1 MSIPEHLEPTV
12 RTLPTS
18 PVCYLYYIA
27 QGDVIYV
34 GKAVN
39 LRNRVR
45 SYFNPASW
53 IQYPKTGRLVRDIAR
68 IEFVVRGSELEALIQ
83 EAELIKRYKPRY
95 NIRLKDDKRYPYLKV
110 TWQDPFP
117 TVVVTRRMEKDGARY
132 YGPFTNADAV

>member
-12 RTLPTS
+12 RTLPTT
-18 PVCYLYYIA
+18 PGCYLYYNA

-53 IQYPKTGRLVRDIAR
+53 IQYPKTGRLSAT
-68 IEFVVRGSELEALIQ
+68 SPELSLLCA
-83 EAELIKRYKPRY
+83 AANSRP
-95 NIRLKDDKRYPYLKV
+95 
-110 TWQDPFP
+110 
-117 TVVVTRRMEKDGARY
+117 
-132 YGPFTNADAV
+132 